1 MATGVRFLMKPL
13 KSLTAAL
20 SACVLTT
27 ALGLGMMPAFG
38 QDDIYKWVDE
48 DGVTHFS
55 ARPPEGVEYQRISTF
70 NNVVS
75 TVAPQTVGETEDLG
89 PEDSNSSVLPEL
101 PEVEVEMPDPE
112 LVAQRCE
119 EARSNLS
126 WMTQRVQINRENEQG
141 EIERVTE
148 DERQRMIQ
156 ETQAFI
162 DEWC

>member
-1 MATGVRFLMKPL
+1 MKTHKSLMAT
-13 KSLTAAL
+13 LTAT
-20 SACVLTT
+20 VLIT
-27 ALGLGMMPAFG
+27 ALVLGTNPALG
-38 QDDIYKWVDE
+38 QEEIYKWVDE

-70 NNVVS
+70 NDVVS

-89 PEDSNSSVLPEL
+89 PENAESNLLPEL
-101 PEVEVEMPDPE
+101 PEVEVQQPDPE
-112 LVAQRCE
+112 LVAERCE
-119 EARSNLS
+119 EARNNLS

-148 DERQRMIQ
+148 EERQQMIR

>member
-1 MATGVRFLMKPL
+1 MSLQKFLMVITTTML
-13 KSLTAAL
+13 AAGL
-20 SACVLTT
+20 CLGSAS
-27 ALGLGMMPAFG
+27 AQA
-38 QDDIYKWVDE
+38 QEEIYKWVDE

-55 ARPPEGVEYQRISTF
+55 ARPPEGVEYDRITTR

-75 TVAPQTVGETEDLG
+75 RIAPQTVGETEDLEQE
-89 PEDSNSSVLPEL
+89 PDANNMLPEL
-101 PEVEVEMPDPE
+101 AEVDVQQPDPE

-126 WMTQRVQINRENEQG
+126 WMTQRVQINRENEDG
-141 EIERVTE
+141 EIERLTE
-148 DERQRMIQ
+148 DERQQMIQ